1 MIIKTGNNDK
11 KDMIDKSELIESEWW
26 CVLLEAGVWWGSQ
39 EEGAKEDGD
48 FWTWTT
54 TSVRLDGR
62 LSGSPL

>member
-1 MIIKTGNNDK
+1 
-11 KDMIDKSELIESEWW
+11 MIDKSELKESEWW
-26 CVLLEAGVWWGSQ
+26 CVLVEAGVWWGSQ